1 MLDVRC
7 KRLDGMWGLENVS
20 HKNLDI
26 WVLGIKLSKEIYKL
40 TEQFPDCEKF
50 GITSQLRRASVS
62 IPANIAEG
70 AARQTNKEFLSFLHI
85 TRGSISEVD
94 TILVVCLE
102 LNYCKSADLEIIYK
116 LLKEIYNKTNAL
128 IKRIKEKH

>member
-1 MLDVRC
+1 
-7 KRLDGMWGLENVS
+7 MWGLENVS

-50 GITSQLRRASVS
+50 GITSQLKRASVS

-70 AARQTNKEFLSFLHI
+70 AARQTDKEFLNFY
-85 TRGSISEVD
+85 
-94 TILVVCLE
+94 ILQE
-102 LNYCKSADLEIIYK
+102 AQFQR
-116 LLKEIYNKTNAL
+116 L
-128 IKRIKEKH
+128 IPFWWCVWN

>member
-1 MLDVRC
+1 
-7 KRLDGMWGLENVS
+7 MWGLGNVS

-50 GITSQLRRASVS
+50 GITSQLKRASVS

-70 AARQTNKEFLSFLHI
+70 AARQTDKEFLNFLHI

-94 TILVVCLE
+94 TLLVVCLE
-102 LNYCKSADLEIIYK
+102 LNYCKSADLEIIDK

-128 IKRIKEKH
+128 IKRIKEKS

>member
-1 MLDVRC
+1 
-7 KRLDGMWGLENVS
+7 MWGLENVS

-70 AARQTNKEFLSFLHI
+70 AARQTDKEFLNFLHI

-94 TILVVCLE
+94 TLLVVCLE
-102 LNYCKSADLEIIYK
+102 LNYCKSADLEIIDK

-128 IKRIKEKH
+128 IKRIKEKS